1 MGEQERELRIFL
13 SAGEASGDLHASNLL
28 RALRRLAPE
37 SRFAALGGGRLE
49 AAGARLLRDMLGSFA
64 VMGFSDALR
73 ILPDIRRLRDEVLD
87 FLDAWRPHAAILVDY
102 PGFNVH
108 LARHLRA
115 RGIPVFYYICPQV
128 WAWARW
134 RTRKIR
140 RRIDKALVVFAF
152 EERFY
157 RDRGIDAT
165 FVGHPLGDVFAS
177 RALDREYIEKG
188 PLSGAP
194 YLVALV
200 PGSRSRE
207 IERGFAFKLKI
218 AARIRQVRP
227 DAVFAVPVLNKDH
240 ERIVAEIAAGVD
252 LDLHVE
258 VARTYEVMHMA
269 DFALT
274 TSGTAALEL
283 AHFGTPMVVLYRT
296 NPAGLALKALL
307 LSTPYVS
314 LVNIIAG
321 REVVPEFVYW
331 RDRGDRIA
339 AAALEIVT
347 DGERYEQ
354 VKRGLAQVAS
364 EIDRPGAS
372 ENAARWILTSLGR
385 A

>member
-1 MGEQERELRIFL
+1 MGEQERELRVFL

-49 AAGARLLRDMLGSFA
+49 AAGARLLHDMLGSFA

-73 ILPDIRRLRDEVLD
+73 ILPAIRRLRNEVLD
-87 FLDAWRPHAAILVDY
+87 FLDDWRPHAAVLVDY

-108 LARHLRA
+108 LARHLKA

-152 EERFY
+152 EEGFY
-157 RDRGIDAT
+157 RDHGIEAT
-165 FVGHPLGDVFAS
+165 FVGHPLGDVFES
-177 RALDREYIEKG
+177 RGLDREYIEKG

-207 IERGFAFKLKI
+207 IEKGFPVKLEVAAKI
-218 AARIRQVRP
+218 KKVRP
-227 DAVFAVPVLNKDH
+227 DAVFAVPVLNEGH
-240 ERIVAEIAAGVD
+240 ARIVTELASGVD
-252 LDLHVE
+252 FDLHVE
-258 VARTYEVMHMA
+258 VARTYEVMHRA

-296 NPAGLALKALL
+296 NPAGLVLKALL

-321 REVVPEFVYW
+321 RIVVPEFVYW
-331 RDRGDRIA
+331 RNRKDRIA
-339 AAALEIVT
+339 DAALEMIT
-347 DGERYEQ
+347 DPERCEE
-354 VKRGLAQVAS
+354 VKQGLAEVAS
-364 EIDRPGAS
+364 EINRPGAS
-372 ENAARWILTSLGR
+372 ENAARLILNALGR